1 MASPCIAILIFLMIF
16 PLVYALTLSF
26 HKWHIGAG
34 TSWSFVGGYNYAKL
48 IFSEPEFYKSLFNT
62 LVIGGVSLILEFMI
76 GLILAL
82 ALNREI
88 KGRRVLVA
96 VLSLPMMLIP
106 VMVGHIWRIMYFRDV
121 GPIDYL
127 TKKILGFS
135 INWLEDAWAA
145 KLSCIIANVWEWS
158 PFIMLIL
165 LAGFTA
171 VPVSLYEAAQID
183 GASSW
188 QIFTKITLPTVK
200 PLLILAI
207 LIRTMEEIKIFDII
221 YLLTTGGPGVETQ
234 TITIY
239 IFKLGFQYFD
249 MGYAAAASFILLIIV
264 TIIVNIF
271 VKYLPK
277 R

>member
-1 MASPCIAILIFLMIF
+1 MVLPCIAILIFLMIF
-16 PLVYALTLSF
+16 PLVYALALSF

-34 TSWSFVGGYNYAKL
+34 TGWSFIGGYNYAK
-48 IFSEPEFYKSLFNT
+48 IISSDQEFYKSLFNT
-62 LVIGGVSLILEFMI
+62 LVIGGASLILEFMI

-82 ALNREI
+82 VLNREI

-96 VLSLPMMLIP
+96 ALSSPMMLIP
-106 VMVGHIWRIMYFRDV
+106 VMIGHIWRIMYFRDV

-127 TKKILGFS
+127 IKKTFGFS
-135 INWLEDAWAA
+135 INWLEDTWAA
-145 KLSCIIANVWEWS
+145 KISCIIANVWEWS

-165 LAGFTA
+165 LAGFAA
-171 VPVSLYEAAQID
+171 VPISLYEAAQID

-188 QIFTKITLPTVK
+188 QIFTKITLPMVK

-207 LIRTMEEIKIFDII
+207 LIRAMEEIKLFDVI
-221 YLLTTGGPGVETQ
+221 YLLTMGGPGIETQ
-234 TITIY
+234 TITMY